1 MTKLLETPPV
11 PLSFTFDKD
20 AALAAM
26 LYLVGE
32 LNRPTRQTV
41 FNLLYLVD
49 KKHLGDYGR
58 FISTDT
64 YYALA
69 EGPVPGHLYDVLHF
83 LEKQGEYLSLDKEF
97 KQAFKEALQSVEGN
111 RLEAA
116 TAPDLENLS
125 ESDIKCLKGALETY
139 SKLSSQELEQLCQD
153 AAWKTTPRNQEMS
166 LEAIVRTLPNSEEL
180 LEYLRDL
187 FPGDL

>member
-20 AALAAM
+20 ATLTTV

-32 LNRPTRQTV
+32 LGQPSRQTV
-41 FNLLYLVD
+41 FNLLYLAD
-49 KKHLGDYGR
+49 KKHLEDYGR

-64 YYALA
+64 YYALTQ
-69 EGPVPGHLYDVLHF
+69 GPVPGHVYNVLNS

-97 KQAFKEALQSVEGN
+97 KQAFAASLHTIEGH
-111 RLEAA
+111 RLEVAI
-116 TAPDLENLS
+116 TPDLENLS
-125 ESDIKCLKGALETY
+125 ESDIKCLNLVLETY

-153 AAWKTTPRNQEMS
+153 AAWKATVRNQEIS
-166 LEAIVRTLPNSEEL
+166 LEAIVRTLPNSEDL
-180 LEYLRDL
+180 IEYLRDP